1 MTGTHYFTDDQL
13 AAFARD
19 GYVVVRGLYDD
30 AAMAE
35 ITSWTEDMQGRAET
49 AGEWMKYFDDSLT
62 APGER
67 VLNRV
72 ENFCPYHQGF
82 DTLLNHGELP
92 ARVGELFG
100 ETAVM
105 FKEKINFKMP
115 GGVGFEPH
123 QDIQAGWDSYAARH
137 ITALVCVDA
146 ATTEN
151 GCLEVAAGHHR
162 RGIVGE
168 SWTPMAGDD
177 LDGVDF
183 VSLPTEP
190 GGYGVFRF
198 LHPPPVGAQP
208 DRRLAPG
215 ALRHLQQA
223 LRRRPPGQILRRQT
237 PELSPRHRT
246 GAGQGVRLQGVARSN
261 LTAPPTKV
269 RSVRVSRIS
278 SSGTENTSR
287 SSTATSASL
296 PTPSEPLEC
305 SSPPAWAPR
314 VV

>member
-190 GGYGVFRF
+190 GDTVFFDSYTPHQSAPNLTDASRRVLYVTYNKLSDGDHRAKYYADKRLSYPPDIEREPGREYVFR
-198 LHPPPVGAQP
+198 V
-208 DRRLAPG
+208 
-215 ALRHLQQA
+215 
-223 LRRRPPGQILRRQT
+223 
-237 PELSPRHRT
+237 
-246 GAGQGVRLQGVARSN
+246 
-261 LTAPPTKV
+261 
-269 RSVRVSRIS
+269 
-278 SSGTENTSR
+278 
-287 SSTATSASL
+287 
-296 PTPSEPLEC
+296 
-305 SSPPAWAPR
+305 
-314 VV
+314 